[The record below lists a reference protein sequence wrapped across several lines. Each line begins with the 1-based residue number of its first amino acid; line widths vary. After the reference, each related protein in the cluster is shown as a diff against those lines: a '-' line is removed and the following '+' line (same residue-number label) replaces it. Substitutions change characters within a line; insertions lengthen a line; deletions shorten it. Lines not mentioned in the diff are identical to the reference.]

1 MWSWS
6 LSSLIGEAIAL
17 CRRPWPFHIHPQK
30 FSKSLDRKHT
40 RAHLAGMELKTLDL
54 FVAVARRLSFAAV
67 AKDRGVDPSSVSRAV
82 GELEAELGLRLFQRT
97 TRTMTLTE
105 AGEVYLARIEPLVEE
120 ATGARDLAAQ
130 VVGKPRGTLRISASV
145 TFGQKRIVPLLSAF
159 RALNPEIKVDC
170 LFTDANV
177 DLVADR
183 IDLAVRLAPSVE
195 GDLIAAK
202 LMDTRYRVVAS
213 PRYLAGHAPL
223 VKPADLASH
232 RVLLFNLRAYRSR
245 WLFREP
251 SGAIVTVPIE
261 GDITL
266 SPAGSLLDAA
276 LLGLGPALLP
286 DWLVEES
293 ITEGT
298 LIDLF
303 PERHA
308 TATTFDTAA
317 WLVYPSRAFL
327 PGKVRAM
334 ADFLRG
340 HLARS

>member
-1 MWSWS
+1 
-6 LSSLIGEAIAL
+6 
-17 CRRPWPFHIHPQK
+17 
-30 FSKSLDRKHT
+30 
-40 RAHLAGMELKTLDL
+40 MEIQTLDL

-67 AKDRGVDPSSVSRAV
+67 AKDRGLDPSSVSRAI

-97 TRTMTLTE
+97 TRTMSLTE
-105 AGEVYLARIEPLVEE
+105 AGGVYLARIEPLVDEI
-120 ATGARDLAAQ
+120 AGARDAAAQ
-130 VVGKPRGTLRISASV
+130 VVGKPRGILRMSASV
-145 TFGQKRIVPLLSAF
+145 TFGQRRIVPLLGAF
-159 RALNPEIKVDC
+159 RSLYPDLEVEC

-213 PRYLAGHAPL
+213 PDYLAGHAPIAE
-223 VKPADLASH
+223 PADLSSH
-232 RVLLFNLRAYRSR
+232 RVLLFNLRAYRRR
-245 WLFREP
+245 WLFREA
-251 SGAIVTVPIE
+251 SGDIETVPIE

-266 SPAGSLLDAA
+266 TPAGSLLEGA
-276 LLGLGPALLP
+276 LAGLGPALLP
-286 DWLVEES
+286 NWLVDEP
-293 ITEGT
+293 IAEGR

-303 PERHA
+303 PDREA

-317 WLVYPSRAFL
+317 WLVYPSRAYL

-334 ADFLRG
+334 ADFLKSR
-340 HLARS
+340 LARG